1 MRCLKSL
8 STTTI
13 GNAGS
18 HGPKK
23 KDTESVNR
31 VEEKVVGMDMV
42 SSKIR
47 AAYRGVPSHPFKAT
61 LAMVCFNFGLL
72 LLVSQMLFN
81 SHHHESRI

>member
-1 MRCLKSL
+1 MFEESL
-8 STTTI
+8 NNNNRQCRVSWTQ
-13 GNAGS
+13 
-18 HGPKK
+18 K

-31 VEEKVVGMDMV
+31 VEEKLMGMDMV